1 LTKEGLRKRDRKVF
15 ELCRAAS
22 VPVAVVM
29 AGGYSTD
36 IADTVD
42 IHFSTVEIAASVARA
57 AQHPA
62 FFSAAPQI

>member
-1 LTKEGLRKRDRKVF
+1 MTKEGLRLRDRKVF
-15 ELCRAAS
+15 ELCRTAS

-42 IHFSTVEIAASVARA
+42 IHFATVETAASFPGVPQR
-57 AQHPA
+57 PVS
-62 FFSAAPQI
+62 FSAVPQI